1 VLYALKDYLGADTV
15 NRILSE
21 FIDEWGF
28 QGPPY
33 PTTRDL
39 IAKFRDNAD
48 PQFQSVITDLFEKI
62 IIFDLRS
69 EDNTFQQLADGRF
82 EVTIN
87 TTATKFEADGGGK
100 EIQVDMDA
108 LVDVAVLG
116 KEDEHTE
123 IPEVL
128 YIAKHQ
134 INSHNQSFTIIVD
147 GEPESAGIDPF
158 NKLIDRNPDDNVSNV
173 YPIED

>member
-1 VLYALKDYLGADTV
+1 MLYALKDYLGADTV

-39 IAKFRDNAD
+39 ITKFRDNAD

-69 EDNTFQQLADGRF
+69 EDNTFRGYQMVGSKSLSIQPRQNLKPMVEGR
-82 EVTIN
+82 
-87 TTATKFEADGGGK
+87 KFK
-100 EIQVDMDA
+100 WIWM
-108 LVDVAVLG
+108 
-116 KEDEHTE
+116 H
-123 IPEVL
+123 
-128 YIAKHQ
+128 
-134 INSHNQSFTIIVD
+134 
-147 GEPESAGIDPF
+147 
-158 NKLIDRNPDDNVSNV
+158 
-173 YPIED
+173 